1 MSLFLKIFL
10 TFGAAMAATLV
21 STVYISFQFA
31 QGAFDPVRI
40 EQHDPMVNEAAIAL
54 ADGRER
60 GLRDWLAENTR
71 QESGLILL
79 IVDDRGEELLG
90 RALPME
96 MRRLLRIG
104 GSRPRPPGDGM
115 SFGDG
120 DRDGDRDTGS
130 SDREPGSERDR
141 ERPPNLRPAQLT
153 PHLVGDDGDEYRL
166 LFVRPPVAVFG
177 MLAWPGSR
185 PAIGA
190 VALLIAA
197 LTSLL
202 LARYIS
208 APIARL
214 RRASRDLAKGNLD
227 ARVGAPERG
236 WATDEVGV
244 LSRDFDTMAERIQ
257 ALVTDKETLLRDISH
272 ELRSPLARI
281 RMALGLAERRAND
294 EVQPD
299 LQRIEREAERLDAL
313 IGQIMTLARLR
324 AQREPV
330 REPVRMDVLVQ
341 GIVEDARYEHPE
353 ATVNY
358 RCPDRPELL
367 GDGRGIA
374 SAVENV
380 VRNALAYAGGSGP
393 IDVEIATEAEDVVVT
408 VRDRG
413 PGVPPEE
420 LPRIFEPLYRADKS
434 RDHGAAPE
442 GDVGQG
448 IGLAIAARVMQLHG
462 GDATAENRAGG
473 GLKVTLRL
481 PAGDRSRP

>member
-1 MSLFLKIFL
+1 MSLFLRIFL
-10 TFGAAMAATLV
+10 SFGAAMAATLV
-21 STVYISFQFA
+21 ATVYISFQFA

-40 EQHDPMVNEAAIAL
+40 EEHDPMVNEAAIAL
-54 ADGRER
+54 AERRER

-90 RALPME
+90 RALPGE
-96 MRRLLRIG
+96 MRRLLRVG
-104 GSRPRPPGDGM
+104 APRPGDGM
-115 SFGDG
+115 GFGGG
-120 DRDGDRDTGS
+120 DRGMGPPDRSRGS
-130 SDREPGSERDR
+130 DEQ
-141 ERPPNLRPAQLT
+141 RPPNLRPAQLT

-166 LFVRPPVAVFG
+166 LFVRPPVSVFG

-185 PAIGA
+185 AAVGA
-190 VALLIAA
+190 VVLVIAA

-214 RRASRDLAKGNLD
+214 RRASRDLAKGDLD

-236 WATDEVGV
+236 WSTDEVGV

-257 ALVTDKETLLRDISH
+257 ALITDKETLLRDISH

-281 RMALGLAERRAND
+281 RMALGLAERKAND
-294 EVQPD
+294 EVQPN
-299 LQRIEREAERLDAL
+299 LARIEQEAERLDAL

-324 AQREPV
+324 TQQEPV
-330 REPVRMDVLVQ
+330 REPVSMEVLVR
-341 GIVEDARYEHPE
+341 GIVDDARYEHPD

-358 RCPDRPELL
+358 QSPDRQEVF
-367 GDGRGIA
+367 GDPRGIA

-380 VRNALAYAGGSGP
+380 VRNALAYAGKAGP
-393 IDVEIATEAEDVVVT
+393 IDVGIATGDGDVVVT

-413 PGVPPEE
+413 PGVLPEE
-420 LPRIFEPLYRADKS
+420 LPRIFEPLYRADES
-434 RDHGAAPE
+434 RDHGAAPK
-442 GDVGQG
+442 GSVGQG
-448 IGLAIAARVMQLHG
+448 IGLAITARVMELHG
-462 GDATAENRAGG
+462 GEAKAVNRAGG

-481 PAGDRSRP
+481 PTGAGERP